1 MLLRNKT
8 TFAKV
13 ALAQS
18 FGIRRQFADASS
30 ASPLFLCVICAV
42 MQNHFDQ
49 SPHKKALIASTS
61 RHGSVSGSAAA
72 DKSSTS
78 TLPSVSFSSC
88 GGHEQEYK
96 EESGIY
102 MITMASVSAA
112 SGLDSE
118 HDSQTQATLTAS
130 KTVASVTSAV
140 SAGAPHKTTK
150 RLIFQLDDQQRDTFD
165 LEEKV

>member
-1 MLLRNKT
+1 
-8 TFAKV
+8 
-13 ALAQS
+13 
-18 FGIRRQFADASS
+18 
-30 ASPLFLCVICAV
+30 
-42 MQNHFDQ
+42 
-49 SPHKKALIASTS
+49 
-61 RHGSVSGSAAA
+61 
-72 DKSSTS
+72 
-78 TLPSVSFSSC
+78 
-88 GGHEQEYK
+88 
-96 EESGIY
+96 